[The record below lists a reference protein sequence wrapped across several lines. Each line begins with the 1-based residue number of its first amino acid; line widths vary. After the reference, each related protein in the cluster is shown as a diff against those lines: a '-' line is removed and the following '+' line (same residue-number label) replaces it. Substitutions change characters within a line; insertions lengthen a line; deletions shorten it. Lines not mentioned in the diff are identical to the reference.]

1 MMNYSST
8 GLRPRGFGRTFGGM
22 RSLLVALLFSAL
34 PASVLFA
41 VPTNG
46 PLVWES
52 PSQYYTAKPGDV
64 SAKFTYKVVN
74 TSASE
79 VVIDNV
85 RPSCGCTTAEL
96 PTKPWRLAPHE
107 TNKLD
112 VLVDLRGKEGKLFK
126 TIAIDS
132 ATAPGELTIML
143 DIPPEAATTRMP
155 AGMADRL
162 FGQQLGAIDHQ
173 AVFKKDCV
181 KCHMVPAFGKTGEDL
196 FHTACGICHEAK
208 NRATMVPDL
217 RTLKTQIDDAYWQ
230 NWVSHGK
237 AGTLM
242 PGFAATEGGPLSE
255 AQIDSLVQYLTRAF
269 PRPVN
274 NPRPDPEDGD

>member
-1 MMNYSST
+1 
-8 GLRPRGFGRTFGGM
+8 
-22 RSLLVALLFSAL
+22 LLFSAT
-34 PASVLFA
+34 PAGFLFA
-41 VPTNG
+41 VPTNS

-52 PSQYYTAKPGDV
+52 PSQFYTAKPGDV
-64 SAKFTYKVVN
+64 SAKFIYKVIN
-74 TSASE
+74 TSSSE
-79 VVIDNV
+79 VTIDDV

-96 PTKPWRLAPHE
+96 PSKPWRLAPHE

-126 TIAIDS
+126 TIAVDS
-132 ATAPGELTIML
+132 ATAPGQLTVLI
-143 DIPPEAATTRMP
+143 DIPPEAATSRMP

-181 KCHMVPAFGKTGEDL
+181 KCHLVPAFGKTGENL
-196 FHTACGICHEAK
+196 FHVACGICHEAK

-217 RTLKTQIDDAYWQ
+217 RTLKTPIDDGYWRD
-230 NWVSHGK
+230 WAAHGK

-242 PGFAATEGGPLSE
+242 PGFAATDGGPLSE
-255 AQIDSLVQYLTRAF
+255 AQIDSLVQYLTKTF
-269 PRPVN
+269 PRPVQ